1 MTRHNLYML
10 RCDNKLTTEEM
21 AKRTGVSRTTYSH
34 IENGRR
40 GGSQTFWSAV
50 QREFEVPDE
59 KMYPLMRVEERKETE

>member
-10 RCDNKLTTEEM
+10 RCDHKLTTEEM

-50 QREFEVPDE
+50 QREFEIPDE
-59 KMYPLMRVEERKETE
+59 DMWKLQKQNEE